1 MQRPPDVT
9 RRRWAA
15 VRVRA
20 TTARARD
27 RWRGRRQRLT
37 RRISTALVQKG
48 TLSIVGLGFLA
59 AACYQYGLTVGLI
72 GTGVVLLVI
81 DGRILS

>member
-1 MQRPPDVT
+1 MKRPPDVT

-15 VRVRA
+15 VR
-20 TTARARD
+20 ARAIRARTAD
-27 RWRGRRQRLT
+27 RWRARRH
-37 RRISTALVQKG
+37 RISTTLVQKG

-59 AACYQYGLTVGLI
+59 AACYQYGLTAGLI

-81 DGRILS
+81 DGRILP

>member
-1 MQRPPDVT
+1 MKRPPDVT
-9 RRRWAA
+9 RRRWARIRAQA
-15 VRVRA
+15 V
-20 TTARARD
+20 TARARD
-27 RWRGRRQRLT
+27 RWRARR

-81 DGRILS
+81 DGRIIS